1 VVVEDVAAQEYLAQ
15 DLEKLMRVQRLK
27 RTKDKVSRAYD
38 LQGYFEN
45 GQILFPAAHL
55 QLDRTAY
62 TALQDEL
69 VLFPNADHDDLFDG
83 LQTMVEG
90 SFDRSGETGGWV
102 IDMGPPPIQDIFPM
116 TWGRGRW

>member
-1 VVVEDVAAQEYLAQ
+1 MSI
-15 DLEKLMRVQRLK
+15 KRMK

-45 GQILFPAAHL
+45 SQILFPASHL
-55 QLDRTAY
+55 QLDRDAY

-83 LQTMVEG
+83 LQTVVEG
-90 SFDRSGETGGWV
+90 SFDRSGEGGFLMVGFIGDDCEDEYDPHPWARS
-102 IDMGPPPIQDIFPM
+102 
-116 TWGRGRW
+116 RGGLPWR